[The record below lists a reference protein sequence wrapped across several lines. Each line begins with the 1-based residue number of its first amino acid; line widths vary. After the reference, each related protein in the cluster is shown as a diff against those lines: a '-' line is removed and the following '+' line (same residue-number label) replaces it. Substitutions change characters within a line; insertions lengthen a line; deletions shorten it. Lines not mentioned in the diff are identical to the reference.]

1 MPERMAALARVWFAS
16 ALVILALATALT
28 SPAEAQRRRRDR
40 DRDRQSES
48 AGSLVIEGA
57 PDGAEIL
64 IDEVAVGTAPLGAIP
79 VEPGSHTVRVRMPG
93 YTEHTDIVEVR
104 AGRPTSIAVEL
115 LALSHVLSVTSEPPS
130 AHVYVDGTFM
140 GETPV
145 EFDLLEGTHSVRISL
160 RGWHPRRAPGRARR
174 APAGHRRRRGGSER
188 VVRGADHLDRDRG
201 RRGRDRGGDRGH
213 RGDHQRLEHGRAG
226 RRVLRADGR
235 LHPGAAAL
243 VTDRS
248 RARPPASARRRL
260 DPGRART

>member
-160 RGWHPRRAPGRARR
+160 RGYEEAIREVGSSAGTRDELRVELVALPPGT
-174 APAGHRRRRGGSER
+174 
-188 VVRGADHLDRDRG
+188 AD
-201 RRGRDRGGDRGH
+201 
-213 RGDHQRLEHGRAG
+213 
-226 RRVLRADGR
+226 
-235 LHPGAAAL
+235 AAADPNEWYEEPITWIAIGGGAVAIAVVIAVIAVTTSGSSMGGQVDAFCAQMGGCIL
-243 VTDRS
+243 VQPRW
-248 RARPPASARRRL
+248 
-260 DPGRART
+260 